1 MIVLRRSHSISNLL
15 ALVVFSFQQ
24 SSQRACTAVKIAG
37 VKAVPYVAWSS
48 PHPLNFRPP
57 PRTALLLCL
66 GLVIFG
72 TGEALLIRA
81 GLGVSP
87 WTVLAQGLAVN
98 SALGI
103 GAATFLV
110 SMLVLLLWIPLRQV
124 PGLGTL
130 ANAVLIA
137 AAIEITLPWLPAVDG
152 VVMRLLQAVGGIL
165 LVGLGSGI
173 YLMAHLGAGPRD
185 GLMTGLQRLSGLPIA
200 WVRTGI
206 EVTVVVI
213 GWLLG
218 GTVGIGTLLFALLI
232 GPAVALGLGLVES
245 LSEPA
250 AGDTASPS
258 GPPD

>member
-1 MIVLRRSHSISNLL
+1 M
-15 ALVVFSFQQ
+15 
-24 SSQRACTAVKIAG
+24 KIAA
-37 VKAVPYVAWSS
+37 VKAVPYVVWSS
-48 PHPLNFRPP
+48 PHPLSFRPA
-57 PRTALLLCL
+57 PRTAFLLCL

-87 WTVLAQGLAVN
+87 WTVLAQGVAVN

-110 SMLVLLLWIPLRQV
+110 SVLVLLLWIPLRQM
-124 PGLGTL
+124 PGLGTV

-152 VVMRLLQAVGGIL
+152 VVLRLLQTVGGIL

-173 YLMAHLGAGPRD
+173 YLVAHLGAGPRD

-200 WVRTGI
+200 WVRTAI
-206 EVTVVVI
+206 EVTVVAI

-218 GTVGIGTLLFALLI
+218 GTVGVGTLMFALLI
-232 GPAVALGLGLVES
+232 GPAVALGLSLVEW
-245 LSEPA
+245 LSKPPTSDA
-250 AGDTASPS
+250 RPPYC
-258 GPPD
+258 PPD